1 MTLWWFS
8 AACNYNRNQIGKTPL
23 QPSREVL
30 DRDVTAETQ
39 QQEFD
44 LKLDVV
50 DELASAVLQMEEL
63 LSTTILISSHFR
75 KNNKEAQKNPHLYQR
90 IW

>member
-1 MTLWWFS
+1 MQLQS
-8 AACNYNRNQIGKTPL
+8 QSDRQSPL
-23 QPSREVL
+23 QPSREGL

-50 DELASAVLQMEEL
+50 DELGICGAADGRAV
-63 LSTTILISSHFR
+63 I
-75 KNNKEAQKNPHLYQR
+75 NNNIHL
-90 IW
+90 

>member
-1 MTLWWFS
+1 MDTSWLMTLWWFS
-8 AACNYNRNQIGKTPL
+8 AACNYNRNQIGKAPF

-50 DELASAVLQMEEL
+50 DELGICGAADGRAV
-63 LSTTILISSHFR
+63 I
-75 KNNKEAQKNPHLYQR
+75 NNNINL
-90 IW
+90 